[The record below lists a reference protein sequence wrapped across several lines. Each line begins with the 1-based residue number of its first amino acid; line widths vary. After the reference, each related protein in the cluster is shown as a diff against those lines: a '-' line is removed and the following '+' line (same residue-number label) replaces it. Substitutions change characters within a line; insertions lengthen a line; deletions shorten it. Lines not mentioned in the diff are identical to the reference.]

1 MAEAT
6 RLAQQSLKIGD
17 AIRIR
22 YRDHTFFKDSDAS
35 RQKPRVLEAFGRLD
49 YQDEDYVRVVF
60 EEYSE
65 PASAKDSKLRSMGLV
80 ILKSTILELRRAE
93 T

>member
-1 MAEAT
+1 MAAT
-6 RLAQQSLKIGD
+6 RRAQQSLSVGD
-17 AIRIR
+17 VVLVR
-22 YRDHTFFKDSDAS
+22 YRDHSFFKDTDAS
-35 RQKPRVLEAFGRLD
+35 RQRPRVLEAFGRLD

-60 EEYSE
+60 EQYSE
-65 PASAKDSKLRSMGLV
+65 PVSSKDSKLRSMGLV

>member
-1 MAEAT
+1 MAAT
-6 RLAQQSLKIGD
+6 RLVSEQLAKDSLVYVK
-17 AIRIR
+17 
-22 YRDHTFFKDSDAS
+22 YLDHSFFKDTDAS
-35 RQKPRVLEAFGRLD
+35 QQRPRVLEAFGRLD

-60 EEYSE
+60 EQYIE